1 MAVISTFV
9 FYSLFHVLFFNWL
22 YPSIY
27 KQNPMSETIDI
38 VKEYDHVI
46 AYHIFHPSYTYY
58 LPDRVPVF
66 KNLDSLRMFMQK
78 NKAAIITRKYYAEEL
93 KSIGLKE
100 KASVHDLF
108 EGNTTVIF
116 VNPE

>member
-1 MAVISTFV
+1 
-9 FYSLFHVLFFNWL
+9 
-22 YPSIY
+22 
-27 KQNPMSETIDI
+27 MSKTIDM
-38 VKEYDHVI
+38 VKKYDQVI
-46 AYHIFHPSYTYY
+46 AYQIFHPSYTYY
-58 LPDRVPVF
+58 LPERVPVF
-66 KNLDSLRMFMQK
+66 KNLDSLRIFMQK